1 MTTTKMQAARLYKA
15 GEPLVIESIPI
26 PVPGLDEVLIE
37 VAACGLCGTDI
48 HLAVDGNIPVSRSP
62 ITLGHEAAGT
72 VVCIGEAVSEYKAGD
87 RVALFPSA
95 TCGHCRFCLAGRE
108 SLCEVS
114 RVYGMSRDGSLAKF
128 VVAPA
133 RTLVPIPDVV
143 PFDIAAVVTDGVATP
158 FHALRSRGDLKAGET
173 VAVVG
178 CGGLGTHAILL
189 ARMMGASFIV
199 AVDVHAAARERALEL
214 GADLAIDPLA
224 DPKPGKIIRQHLGRG
239 VDLALEFVGRADTVT
254 TALGTLD
261 TGGRCV
267 VVGIGME
274 KPQLPPLINFVGREH
289 SILGSFG
296 MDKSDIADLLTLI
309 ARGRLNLDRS
319 ISARYP
325 LDKVNDALGRLASK
339 ETSLV
344 RLVIEPGR

>member
-1 MTTTKMQAARLYKA
+1 MTATVMNAARLYKA
-15 GEPLVIESIPI
+15 GEPLAIESISV
-26 PVPGLDEVLIE
+26 PVPGHDEVLVE

-48 HLAVDGNIPVSRSP
+48 HLAVDGDIPVSRSP

-72 VVCIGEAVSEYKAGD
+72 IAAVGEAVLEYKTGD

-114 RVYGMSRDGSLAKF
+114 KVYGMSRDGSLAQF

-133 RTLVPIPDVV
+133 HTLVPVPDQV

-158 FHALRSRGDLKAGET
+158 FHALRSRGALKAGET

-178 CGGLGTHAILL
+178 CGGLGTHAIML
-189 ARMMGASFIV
+189 ARMMGAGFIV
-199 AVDVHAAARERALEL
+199 AIDVHADARARALEL
-214 GADLAIDPLA
+214 GADLAIDPLTE
-224 DPKPGKIIRQHLGRG
+224 PKVGKVIRQRIGHG
-239 VDLALEFVGRADTVT
+239 VDLALEFVGKADTVA

-267 VVGIGME
+267 VVGVGME
-274 KPQLPPLINFVGREH
+274 KPVLPSLISFVGREH
-289 SILGSFG
+289 SVIGSFG
-296 MDKSDIADLLTLI
+296 MDKRDIADLLTLI
-309 ARGRLNLDRS
+309 ARGRLNLDQS
-319 ISARYP
+319 VSARYP
-325 LDKVNDALGRLASK
+325 LAEINDALGRLASK
-339 ETSLV
+339 ETGLV

>member
-1 MTTTKMQAARLYKA
+1 MSFTKMKAARLYKA
-15 GEPLVIESIPI
+15 GEPLEIESIPV
-26 PVPGLDEVLIE
+26 PVPDPDEVLVE

-48 HLAVDGNIPVSRSP
+48 HLAVDGDIPVSRSP

-72 VVCIGEAVSEYKAGD
+72 VAAIGEAVSEYEVGD

-95 TCGHCRFCLAGRE
+95 TCGCCRFCLAGRE
-108 SLCEVS
+108 SLCEVAQ
-114 RVYGMSRDGSLAKF
+114 VYGMARDGSLAQF

-158 FHALRSRGDLKAGET
+158 FHALRSRGGLKEGES

-178 CGGLGTHAILL
+178 CGGLGTHAIIL
-189 ARMMGASFIV
+189 ARMMGAGFIV
-199 AVDVHAAARERALEL
+199 AIDVHADARERALQL

-224 DPKPGKIIRQHLGRG
+224 DPKAGRLIRQQIGHG
-239 VDLALEFVGRADTVT
+239 VDLALEFVGRADTVA

-267 VVGIGME
+267 VVGVGME
-274 KPQLPPLINFVGREH
+274 KPVLPPLISFVGREH
-289 SILGSFG
+289 SVIGSFG

-309 ARGRLNLDRS
+309 AQGSLNLDQS
-319 ISARYP
+319 VSARYP
-325 LDKVNDALGRLASK
+325 LAEINRALDRLANK
-339 ETSLV
+339 ETGLV
-344 RLVIEPGR
+344 RLVVQPGD

>member
-1 MTTTKMQAARLYKA
+1 MTANQMQAARLHRP
-15 GEPLVIESIPI
+15 GEPLTIEAI
-26 PVPGLDEVLIE
+26 PVPTPNPDEVLVQ

-48 HLAVDGNIPVSRSP
+48 HLAVDGDIPVSRSP

-72 VVCIGEAVSEYKAGD
+72 VAAVGEAVTDYKIGD

-114 RVYGMSRDGSLAKF
+114 QVYGMSRDGSLAEF

-133 RTLVPIPDVV
+133 WTLVPIPAGI

-158 FHALRSRGDLKAGET
+158 FHALRSRGALQAGET

-199 AVDVHAAARERALEL
+199 AIDVHVKARERALEL
-214 GADLAIDPLA
+214 GADLAIDPMV
-224 DPKPGKIIRQHLGRG
+224 DVKVGKTIRQHLGRG
-239 VDLALEFVGRADTVT
+239 VDLALEFVGRAETVT

-261 TGGRCV
+261 IGGRCV
-267 VVGIGME
+267 VVGVGME
-274 KPQLPPLINFVGREH
+274 KPALPPLISFVGREH
-289 SILGSFG
+289 SVIGSFG
-296 MDKSDIADLLTLI
+296 MDKRDIADLFSLI
-309 ARGRLNLDRS
+309 DRGRLNLDQS
-319 ISARYP
+319 VSARYS
-325 LDKVNDALGRLASK
+325 LAEINDALSRLASK
-339 ETSLV
+339 ETGLV
-344 RLVIEPGR
+344 RLVVEPGR